1 MLDDKD
7 VEGFVTALSSAVDLW
22 YPVSLDNPRG
32 LSADE
37 LDQRMRGLLPANR
50 VQPCVDVPAACREA
64 GANASAGDRIV
75 VCGSF
80 FTVAAA
86 MAGRV

>member
-7 VEGFVTALSSAVDLW
+7 VAGFVTALSSAVDLW
-22 YPVSLDNPRG
+22 YPAGLDNPGG

-37 LDQRMRGLLPANR
+37 LDQRMRGLLPVNR
-50 VQPCVDVPAACREA
+50 VQLCADVPTACREA
-64 GANASAGDRIV
+64 SENASAGDRIV

-86 MAGRV
+86 MAGKV